1 MGLTL
6 SRFNESKRKTGFS
19 GTKITPKTSLE
30 RAGPC
35 EVEFRPCA
43 LLDERLSVDL
53 RSRRTSVRATP
64 EKKAAPD
71 SVAKANAPKSGLP
84 GT

>member
-19 GTKITPKTSLE
+19 GTKITPKTSL
-30 RAGPC
+30 GPC